1 MTGIIEQLE
10 KALELACRYI
20 AEDIYCPYDRFVQQ
34 NCTKNCETEGG
45 PKCCKEFFLKRAVNS
60 DEKMG

>member
-1 MTGIIEQLE
+1 MQKVIKQLE

-20 AEDIYCPYDRFVQQ
+20 AEDIYCPYDYFVQQ

-45 PKCCKEFFLKRAVNS
+45 PKCWKEFFLKRTVDS
-60 DEKMG
+60 DEKVR